1 MIMMTVKVTI
11 KIMKMLT
18 THDDND
24 AKDDDDGDEDDD
36 GDDDNDV
43 ENDRIMMTI

>member
-1 MIMMTVKVTI
+1 MMTMKVMI

-24 AKDDDDGDEDDD
+24 AKDDDDGDEDDG
-36 GDDDNDV
+36 GDDDNDA